1 MASKNKEKTEATTE
15 KPEKYKLSVQEQ
27 IRRLSDHG
35 MTSARNT
42 IRRLSNPEANQNEE
56 KDEFPTNDNYQKGKS
71 KKQHKNP
78 LLRVRGI
85 SGQGLRNSMRKMS
98 NSGSR
103 FLKSILPVSNLPLN
117 LRGKNRSKL
126 LLLSAPILQIFEF
139 SRQNS
144 SNSMPKLSS
153 FHFIL
158 PVSNFFSTI

>member
-56 KDEFPTNDNYQKGKS
+56 KDEFPTSDKYQKGKS

-103 FLKSILPVSNLPLN
+103 FLKSILPVRHISNLT
-117 LRGKNRSKL
+117 
-126 LLLSAPILQIFEF
+126 FEF
-139 SRQNS
+139 SCQ
-144 SNSMPKLSS
+144 K
-153 FHFIL
+153 
-158 PVSNFFSTI
+158 